1 MAVNYRAMHC
11 SPESVFD
18 VLADGWLMPSWVVG
32 ASRMRAVQD
41 TWPQPGSDVH
51 HSFGV
56 WPAVIDDSTSMLE
69 WDPPR
74 HAMLKARS
82 WPIGSAHVTIDVR
95 PRADGCVVRMTEDVV
110 AGPARLIPTPLA
122 DLMTFL
128 RNREV
133 LQRIAFIAEGRR

>member
-1 MAVNYRAMHC
+1 
-11 SPESVFD
+11 
-18 VLADGWLMPSWVVG
+18 
-32 ASRMRAVQD
+32 
-41 TWPQPGSDVH
+41 VH